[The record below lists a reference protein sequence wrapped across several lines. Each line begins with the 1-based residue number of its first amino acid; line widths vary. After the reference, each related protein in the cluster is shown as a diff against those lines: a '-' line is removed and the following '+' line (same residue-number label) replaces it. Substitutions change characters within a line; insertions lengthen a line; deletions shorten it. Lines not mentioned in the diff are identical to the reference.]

1 MVGFVACLLEG
12 KMKRNDEAR
21 QKILI
26 EEFKTKTLP
35 AFLDVMQK
43 VLEDNGG
50 NYLVGTDVSLNLKN
64 TIFIFRNLIH

>member
-1 MVGFVACLLEG
+1 
-12 KMKRNDEAR
+12 MKRNDEAR

-35 AFLDVMQK
+35 SFLDVMQK

-50 NYLVGTDVSLNLKN
+50 NYLVGSAVSLNLTN
-64 TIFIFRNLIH
+64 TRFIFKNYSLKVMTETMIF